1 MRPGP
6 QQVAKR
12 IRDELAEEKMVLSHV
27 ERDWHRFVESG
38 DDAYLKAAA
47 YDLHGF
53 YGGLERIFETV
64 ATTIDGSVPGGES
77 WHRDLLQQ
85 MGKELQGIRPAVF
98 SEETV
103 SLMDEFRRF
112 RHRIRNIY
120 SFNLVP
126 ERIKALVEKLPRV
139 SGEINSSLHD
149 FAQFLERVSNSG
161 Q

>member
-1 MRPGP
+1 MRDGP

-12 IRDELAEEKMVLSHV
+12 IRDELAEEQMVLSHV
-27 ERDWHRFVESG
+27 ERDWRKFVETG
-38 DDAYLKAAA
+38 DDAYLKATA

-53 YGGLERIFETV
+53 YGGLERIFETI
-64 ATTIDGSVPGGES
+64 ATTIDGSVPGGER
-77 WHRDLLQQ
+77 WHRDLLLQ
-85 MGKELQGIRPAVF
+85 MGKEIQGIRPAIF

-103 SLMDEFRRF
+103 RVTDEFRRF

-126 ERIKALVEKLPRV
+126 ERIKALVEKLPRG
-139 SGEINSSLHD
+139 SAEINSSLQD
-149 FAQFLERVSNSG
+149 FAQFLERVSDPS